1 MTRRLAESGGR
12 RELLTDVGE
21 YHVHEMIENLVNVP
35 GGRVVGDDCAVYEL
49 DGRESLLL
57 NVDRLPLNVETY
69 NRARLCVAQTLSD
82 IFCMGGRPCSFMVA
96 LTLPRST
103 TLAAVETLMAD
114 LTAELARYDVRLV
127 GGDTKEGP
135 AFHMVGFAWGRAAS
149 GRLVRRT
156 GARPGM
162 VVGVTSAKA
171 KDWGLR
177 WANAV
182 IRELG
187 LSVPAATRELCRSA
201 DEVIELPESESRAA
215 IDTGRVRAGLDL
227 SDGVGG
233 GIRILARVSAVKLA
247 LDRAAL
253 ATLPDRRLQPV
264 AEALE
269 LPLEAFALSPG
280 YDWENMYV
288 VDADGVEEVVDA
300 VASAGGRFTVIGRV
314 DEGSGVELDGLA
326 IDENRLPVDEKFA
339 RDYVWEQRFSA
350 WRDDC
355 RAVLGNG

>member
-1 MTRRLAESGGR
+1 MTSRLERPDGGG
-12 RELLTDVGE
+12 ELLTDVGE
-21 YHVHEMIENLVNVP
+21 YHVHELIENLINGEGP
-35 GGRVVGDDCAVYEL
+35 RVIGDDCAVYEL
-49 DGRESLLL
+49 DDRESLLL
-57 NVDRLPLNVETY
+57 NMDRLPLNVETY

-96 LTLPRST
+96 LTLPRGT

-114 LTAELARYDVRLV
+114 LSAELARYDVRLV
-127 GGDTKEGP
+127 GGDTKEGQ
-135 AFHMVGFAWGRAAS
+135 AFHMVGFALGRAAS
-149 GRLVRRT
+149 DRLVRRT

-171 KDWGLR
+171 KHWGLR
-177 WANAV
+177 WANAL
-182 IRELG
+182 IRELD
-187 LSVPAATRELCRSA
+187 LSVPPATEALCRSA
-201 DEVIELPESESRAA
+201 DEVIELPEAESRAA

-233 GIRILARVSAVKLA
+233 GVRILARASAAKMV
-247 LDRAAL
+247 LDGGAL
-253 ATLPDRRLQPV
+253 ATLPDQRLRPV

-269 LPLEAFALSPG
+269 LPLAAFALSPG

-288 VDADGVEEVVDA
+288 VDADGVGDVVDS
-300 VASAGGRFTVIGRV
+300 VASVGGRFTVIGRIG
-314 DEGSGVELDGLA
+314 EGRGVELDGLA
-326 IDENRLPVDEKFA
+326 IDEKRLPVDEKFA

-355 RAVLGNG
+355 RAILGNG